1 MNSNESMVH
10 DVDCT
15 STILAAMLLLFA
27 LGSIAMELDQITA
40 QFLGPNGQCLDAF
53 STTTTTTTISNG
65 SVLKGAKN
73 KPAPLFVQW
82 LYSGSYNDLISGN
95 DKKTSWQ
102 TNSNNL

>member
-1 MNSNESMVH
+1 MNSNESRVH
-10 DVDCT
+10 DVDCG

-53 STTTTTTTISNG
+53 STSTTTTTTISNG

-73 KPAPLFVQW
+73 KPAPLFVQ
-82 LYSGSYNDLISGN
+82 
-95 DKKTSWQ
+95 
-102 TNSNNL
+102 

>member
-1 MNSNESMVH
+1 MH
-10 DVDCT
+10 DVDCG

-53 STTTTTTTISNG
+53 SSSTTTTTTTISNG

-73 KPAPLFVQW
+73 KPAPLFVQ
-82 LYSGSYNDLISGN
+82 
-95 DKKTSWQ
+95 
-102 TNSNNL
+102 